1 MLSGSPQKAID
12 NQFLQA
18 VTDGNHVLV
27 ESLLA
32 CDVSRYLPSRTAI
45 NSTNG

>member
-1 MLSGSPQKAID
+1 MLSGSSQEAID

-18 VTDGNHVLV
+18 VTDGNRDLA
-27 ESLLA
+27 ESLLE